1 VERASFGDQTFPKFQ
16 SIFSALFFGV
26 DYLQQQ
32 LGLVCEFE
40 ESPWKLLFSDR
51 KMEEENK
58 SEAPVGK

>member
-1 VERASFGDQTFPKFQ
+1 VGRASFGDQTLSKFQ
-16 SIFSALFFGV
+16 SIFRTFFGV

-40 ESPWKLLFSDR
+40 ESPGKLLFSDR